1 MKRVMQPKVFLL
13 GLPLSLLVVVIIWYW
28 YKSTSAEEGALDLLD
43 RMAETEARLRHVQAM
58 IQERDAM
65 PAQYITLERNGTVHV
80 KTAIS
85 SEDLERVKGIGPVF
99 AARLQAAGV
108 HTVGELAAL
117 NADQL
122 AIILDIPESRAET
135 VLVEAKRLI

>member
-80 KTAIS
+80 KTAVS